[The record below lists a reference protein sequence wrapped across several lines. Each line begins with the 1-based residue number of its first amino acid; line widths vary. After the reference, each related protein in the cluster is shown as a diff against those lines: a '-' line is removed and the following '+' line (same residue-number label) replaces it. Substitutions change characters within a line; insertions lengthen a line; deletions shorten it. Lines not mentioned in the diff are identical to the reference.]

1 MEVGLVFKI
10 ASIGLAVAVLNM
22 LLENAN
28 RKEIATIT
36 SMAGLVVALYMI
48 VQMISKLLIQ
58 VKDVFY
64 LQ

>member
-1 MEVGLVFKI
+1 MDVDLIFKI
-10 ASIGLAVAVLNM
+10 ASIGLAVAILNM

-36 SMAGLVVALYMI
+36 SMAGLVITLYLI
-48 VQMISKLLIQ
+48 VQMISQLINQ

-64 LQ
+64 LR

>member
-1 MEVGLVFKI
+1 MDVGIIFKI

-28 RKEIATIT
+28 RKEIAAIT
-36 SMAGLVVALYMI
+36 SMAGLVVALYLI
-48 VQMISKLLIQ
+48 VQMISDLINQ

>member
-1 MEVGLVFKI
+1 MDVGIIFKI

-36 SMAGLVVALYMI
+36 SMAGLVVALYLI
-48 VQMISKLLIQ
+48 VQMISELLNQ